1 MGYPSLTNG
10 TFGSH
15 AHSATDISCRDVS
28 VECVSRDNLLVLAS
42 VMRNGIQKTKLSGSK
57 KRGSGAM
64 VLFNFVTE
72 EECGSFVANPV
83 ILQWQRRETEDV
95 EPMQRAF

>member
-1 MGYPSLTNG
+1 MV
-10 TFGSH
+10 
-15 AHSATDISCRDVS
+15 R
-28 VECVSRDNLLVLAS
+28 
-42 VMRNGIQKTKLSGSK
+42 
-57 KRGSGAM
+57 KRGGSGAM

-83 ILQWQRRETEDV
+83 ILQWQRRETEEV

>member
-1 MGYPSLTNG
+1 
-10 TFGSH
+10 
-15 AHSATDISCRDVS
+15 
-28 VECVSRDNLLVLAS
+28 
-42 VMRNGIQKTKLSGSK
+42 MRNGIQKTKLSGSK

-83 ILQWQRRETEDV
+83 VFNDGKEEKLRKWSR
-95 EPMQRAF
+95 